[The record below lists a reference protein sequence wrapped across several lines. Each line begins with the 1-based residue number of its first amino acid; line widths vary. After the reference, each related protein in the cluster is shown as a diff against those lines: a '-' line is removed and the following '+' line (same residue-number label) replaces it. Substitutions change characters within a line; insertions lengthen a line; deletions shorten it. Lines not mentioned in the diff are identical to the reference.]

1 MSLIYA
7 PWTDEQVAALNR
19 WQDCDW
25 VHPFTC
31 GKRDTPDHKLDAK
44 VHGKHDHGILI
55 ATTNG
60 WQCPV
65 CDYTQNW
72 AHDFMLNPP
81 RNILVD
87 WDYQDR
93 KKPK

>member
-19 WQDCDW
+19 WQEWDNI
-25 VHPFTC
+25 HPFTC
-31 GKRDTPDHKLDAK
+31 INSHSPETRD
-44 VHGKHDHGILI
+44 LI
-55 ATTNG
+55 ACETG
-60 WQCPV
+60 WFCRW

>member
-19 WQDCDW
+19 WQACDW

-31 GKRDTPDHKLDAK
+31 GNRGDQDHEHTGGD
-44 VHGKHDHGILI
+44 ILV
-55 ATTNG
+55 ATNAG
-60 WQCPV
+60 WQCTS

-72 AHDFMLNPP
+72 AHDFMLKLPENP
-81 RNILVD
+81 LSGM
-87 WDYQDR
+87 
-93 KKPK
+93 KEKE